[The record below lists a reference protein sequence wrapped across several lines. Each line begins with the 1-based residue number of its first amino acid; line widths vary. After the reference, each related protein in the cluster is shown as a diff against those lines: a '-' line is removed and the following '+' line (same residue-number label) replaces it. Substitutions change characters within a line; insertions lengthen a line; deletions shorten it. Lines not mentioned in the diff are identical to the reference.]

1 MSIQKRRQ
9 QQNNVRDDVVA
20 SPRLASHRSRAYVVC
35 IFEILVTQPQPQQS
49 VTFTTRLCLPS
60 TTARPLSLG
69 WHLHSLVTSFS
80 LLLWLIYWFPFRLSS
95 SLPLLCIGICRAYL
109 TSHSPETRH
118 HNWVTS
124 WRQSRALSLSLF
136 HKLCLSLSLFTLL
149 LSLFLPLSLTCPF
162 FPPHRI
168 LSKCAHFIVF

>member
-1 MSIQKRRQ
+1 MCEMTSSRRL
-9 QQNNVRDDVVA
+9 A
-20 SPRLASHRSRAYVVC
+20 SPRIDRARMSFVSSRYLWRNRNHNRALLLPRASAY
-35 IFEILVTQPQPQQS
+35 PAP
-49 VTFTTRLCLPS
+49 LP
-60 TTARPLSLG
+60 APLSLG

-95 SLPLLCIGICRAYL
+95 SLPLLCIGICRVYL

-118 HNWVTS
+118 HNWVTT

-168 LSKCAHFIVF
+168 LSKCAHFLVFWSLFSYT